1 MNEQDKERVAAAIEY
16 IKLKIAKLIQGAKC
30 EPIYDPS
37 RMAYR
42 FDVFLPEK
50 NLPAAEIKFSR
61 ENMED
66 FESGNTNYGI
76 RFRYHI
82 DFKIYIPLI
91 KAGLLPSFRISKI
104 FIQETKDRGSDDW
117 WNDRYIRVAFD
128 SKITAVFVVGLKTL
142 KEVVEITFKKNIVDE
157 SNLGELKEDFGLINS
172 ILDYYNMHKSLD
184 ETAASIKSLSI
195 LKAAA
200 IYAIVAKENRRDSNR
215 PYLSSKINEEI
226 CSIAAFLR
234 EGAFLEVRPPVWL
247 EDYVA
252 I

>member
-1 MNEQDKERVAAAIEY
+1 MSEQDKQRVAAAVEY
-16 IKLKIAKLIQGAKC
+16 IKSKIAALIQGANC
-30 EPIYDPS
+30 EYIYDPS
-37 RMAYR
+37 RMAYK
-42 FDVFLPEK
+42 FDVLLPGR
-50 NLPAAEIKFSR
+50 NLPVAEIRFSR

-66 FESGNTNYGI
+66 FKSDNTNYGI

-91 KAGLLPSFRISKI
+91 KAGLLSSFRISRI
-104 FIQETKDRGSDDW
+104 FAQEAKDRRPDDW
-117 WNDRYIRVAFD
+117 WSDRYVRAAFD
-128 SKITAVFVVGLKTL
+128 NKITTVFVVGLKAL
-142 KEVVEITFKKNIVDE
+142 KEAMEMTFGENIVDE
-157 SNLGELKEDFGLINS
+157 SNLGELKEDLSHINS
-172 ILDYYNMHKSLD
+172 IIDYYNVHKSLD

-200 IYAIVAKENRRDSNR
+200 IYAIATKEEKRDSNR
-215 PYLSSKINEEI
+215 PYLTSKINEEI

-247 EDYVA
+247 GDYVA

>member
-1 MNEQDKERVAAAIEY
+1 MSEQDKERVAAAIEY
-16 IKLKIAKLIQGAKC
+16 IKLEIARLIQGAKC

-42 FDVFLPEK
+42 FDVLLPEK
-50 NLPAAEIKFSR
+50 NLPVAEIRFSR

-66 FESGNTNYGI
+66 FKSDNTNYGI

-91 KAGLLPSFRISKI
+91 KAGLLPSFKISKI
-104 FIQETKDRGSDDW
+104 FIQEAKDRGLNDW
-117 WNDRYIRVAFD
+117 WNDRYVRIAFD
-128 SKITAVFVVGLKTL
+128 SKITAVFTIGLEKL
-142 KEVVEITFKKNIVDE
+142 KEAIEKTFKENIVNA
-157 SNLGELKEDFGLINS
+157 SSLSELKEDLDRINN

-184 ETAASIKSLSI
+184 ETSASITSLSI

-200 IYAIVAKENRRDSNR
+200 IYAIVEKERKRDNNR
-215 PYLSSKINEEI
+215 PYLTSKINEEI

-234 EGAFLEVRPPVWL
+234 EGAFLEVRPPEWL
-247 EDYVA
+247 GDYVA
-252 I
+252 V

>member
-1 MNEQDKERVAAAIEY
+1 MSEQDKERVAAAIEY
-16 IKLKIAKLIQGAKC
+16 IKSKIATLIQGAKC

-42 FDVFLPEK
+42 FDVLLPEK
-50 NLPAAEIKFSR
+50 NLPVAEIRFSR

-66 FESGNTNYGI
+66 FKSDNTNYGI

-82 DFKIYIPLI
+82 DFKVYIPLI

-104 FIQETKDRGSDDW
+104 FIQEAKDRRLDDW
-117 WNDRYIRVAFD
+117 WNDRYVRVAFD
-128 SKITAVFVVGLKTL
+128 NKITAVFVVGLKAL
-142 KEVVEITFKKNIVDE
+142 KEVAEITFKENIVDE
-157 SNLGELKEDFGLINS
+157 SNLSELKEDLGRINS
-172 ILDYYNMHKSLD
+172 IIDYYNVHKSLD

-200 IYAIVAKENRRDSNR
+200 IYAIVAKEDKRDSNR
-215 PYLSSKINEEI
+215 PYLTSKINEEI
-226 CSIAAFLR
+226 CSIAVFLR